1 MQSMGLLHIPR
12 FAYIFVKTYP
22 NNMKKSLIS
31 KACLALFLSVSFS
44 ISSCEKVSDLNEDI
58 DELIDQT
65 LGIKALSEDL
75 SKTSSNFNEIKDFLI
90 DGKSASS
97 EIKVNVSAGVPYS
110 YQHKWYTLSGSAWS
124 IKTTSYSG
132 TIGKSYFTN
141 TSTTNIVKV
150 SVQNNVPSLSV
161 NGSVVSSS
169 GSGGGSVTPPPTTPS
184 SQVLVDKN
192 LEGDKYEKQTFSF
205 TLPTGVKTMVIKTSE
220 SSSAYFNAADM
231 FVRRG
236 SAPVVNGPK
245 PPNNTPAYSWTA
257 DCHGIKPNREQEVC
271 TFNSPSSGTW
281 YVTLY
286 GYNTYYSSRVTVTI
300 TK

>member
-1 MQSMGLLHIPR
+1 LND
-12 FAYIFVKTYP
+12 IFVLKRTL
-22 NNMKKSLIS
+22 NNMKKSFLSTAYLALLIS
-31 KACLALFLSVSFS
+31 ATFS
-44 ISSCEKVSDLNEDI
+44 LSSCEKVSELDDDI

-65 LGIKALSEDL
+65 LGIKALTEDL
-75 SKTSSNFNEIKDFLI
+75 SKTSSNFNNIEGLTLAGRD
-90 DGKSASS
+90 ASS
-97 EIKVNVSAGVPYS
+97 EIKVNVSSGVPFGYV
-110 YQHKWYTLSGSAWS
+110 HKRYTLSGSVWS

-141 TSTTNIVKV
+141 KSTANIVKV
-150 SVQNNVPSLSV
+150 SVQNNVPNLTV
-161 NGSVVSSS
+161 NGTLVSSGS
-169 GSGGGSVTPPPTTPS
+169 GSGGGGTSTTPPPPS
-184 SQVLVDKN
+184 SQILVDKV
-192 LEGDKYEKQTFSF
+192 LEGEKYAKQTLSF
-205 TLPTGVKTMVIKTSE
+205 TLPSGVKTMEIRTSE
-220 SSSAYFNAADM
+220 SSSAYYNAADM

-245 PPNNTPAYSWTA
+245 PPNNTPAYTWTA

-271 TFNSPSSGTW
+271 TFNNPTSGTW